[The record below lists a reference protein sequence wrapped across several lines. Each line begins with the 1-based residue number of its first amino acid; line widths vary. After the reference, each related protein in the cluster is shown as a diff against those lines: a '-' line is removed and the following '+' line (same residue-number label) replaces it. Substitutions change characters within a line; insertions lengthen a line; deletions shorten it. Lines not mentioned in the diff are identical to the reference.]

1 MSRSSRLQCRQF
13 EVQTISAAARDA
25 VLAWY
30 RDHGACRIAWAEHP
44 AEGNKPAHFHVV
56 ARFDK
61 TVDCN
66 ALRELV
72 NTLDKH
78 SHADKVN
85 RWPNMVRYLR
95 HLDSPEKTPIPAE
108 ACHYEGFPEA
118 EMDQATFDN
127 GGCLNL
133 IRMIAELPHSS
144 SPVDALRVC
153 VQAGFRPFEVSGVSR
168 ALFDLGRL
176 LSDGS
181 QVGIHRKPRSVA
193 SEAPSAPVR
202 LPQVVFDPYCPDP
215 AFFASDEELDATIP
229 HLDE

>member
-13 EVQTISAAARDA
+13 EVQTIDPAARD
-25 VLAWY
+25 VCLSWY
-30 RDHGACRIAWAEHP
+30 REHDACRIAWAEHP
-44 AEGNKPAHFHVV
+44 AEGKKPAHFHVV

-72 NTLDKH
+72 NGMDTH

-95 HLDSPEKTPIPAE
+95 HLDQPEKATIPPE
-108 ACHYEGFPEA
+108 MCHYEGFPEA
-118 EMDQATFDN
+118 ELDQATKDN
-127 GGCLNL
+127 GGALKL
-133 IRMIAELPHSS
+133 VSMVAGLPHGS

-153 VQAGFRPFEVSGVSR
+153 IEAGFRPSEVSGVSR
-168 ALFDLGRL
+168 ALFDLSRL
-176 LSDGS
+176 LLDGE
-181 QVGIHRKPRSVA
+181 QVGVFRKPVSKPG
-193 SEAPSAPVR
+193 EAPSARPR

-229 HLDE
+229 QLDN